1 LGSVEGRTTHM
12 VVFGVEQRKRTSAC
26 RSQNP
31 AVLAGCWWHPYY
43 DFNSITGLSTM
54 ASGSRTYDLEKVGF
68 VCIVLVARCAA
79 NDGSAAACRNLSFVL
94 KSGPSRLPSR

>member
-1 LGSVEGRTTHM
+1 
-12 VVFGVEQRKRTSAC
+12 
-26 RSQNP
+26 
-31 AVLAGCWWHPYY
+31 
-43 DFNSITGLSTM
+43 M

>member
-1 LGSVEGRTTHM
+1 MPPCLTSTSP
-12 VVFGVEQRKRTSAC
+12 VVCE
-26 RSQNP
+26 
-31 AVLAGCWWHPYY
+31 
-43 DFNSITGLSTM
+43 M
-54 ASGSRTYDLEKVGF
+54 AASRTYDLEKVGF